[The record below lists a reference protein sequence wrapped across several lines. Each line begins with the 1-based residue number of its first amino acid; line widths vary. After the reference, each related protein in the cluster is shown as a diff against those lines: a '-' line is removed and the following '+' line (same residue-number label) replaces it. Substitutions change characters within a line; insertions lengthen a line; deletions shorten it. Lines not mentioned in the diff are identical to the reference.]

1 MQVKLTSAFV
11 AKAAA
16 VDPEGKPV
24 ERVIYWDTE
33 TKRFGL
39 MVTANGHRGYVVQYR
54 TGRRSHRMKIDGALS
69 LDKARQRA
77 RQLLGQVAN
86 DKNPLA
92 ERREK
97 AAAGEKTFKS
107 IAEEYLR
114 REGKQLRSI
123 DQRRAMLERLV
134 YPRLGAYPID
144 EVRRT
149 EIVRLLDKI
158 DDERGPVMADRAL
171 ATVRRIMNWHA
182 GRSDRFL
189 SPIVRGMARTKP
201 KERAR
206 ERTLTDDELRAVW
219 RAAERAHSPF
229 GYLVQFILV
238 SATRRSE
245 ASAMRRSE
253 LSGGD
258 WLIPAARYKTKSD
271 FLVPLSATAQALLD
285 KIPRIG
291 QSGFVFT
298 SDGRNSIT
306 GFSKWKHR
314 FDKSCGVNGWRLHDL
329 RRTARSLM
337 SRAGVPS
344 DHAERALGHVIS
356 GVRKT
361 YDRHEYYAE
370 KQRAFEALAAQIDR
384 IIHLQENV
392 VSLRA
397 PRMTRR
403 PA

>member
-16 VDPEGKPV
+16 VDAEGKPV

-54 TGRRSHRMKIDGALS
+54 MGRRSHRMKIDGALS

-97 AAAGEKTFKS
+97 AAAGENTFKS

-134 YPRLGAYPID
+134 YPTLGAYQID

-158 DDERGPVMADRAL
+158 DDERGPVMADRTL

-182 GRSDRFL
+182 GRSDQFL

-206 ERTLTDDELRAVW
+206 ERTLADDELRAVW
-219 RAAERAHSPF
+219 LAGEGAHRPF

-238 SATRRSE
+238 TATRRSE

-271 FLVPLSATAQALLD
+271 FLVPLSGTARAVLD

-291 QSGFVFT
+291 RGDFVFT
-298 SDGRNSIT
+298 TGGRKSIS

-314 FDKSCGVNGWRLHDL
+314 FDKACGVSGWTLHDL

-344 DHAERALGHVIS
+344 DHAERALGHVLS

-370 KQRAFEALAAQIDR
+370 KQRAFEALAGQIDR
-384 IIHLQENV
+384 IINPQENV
-392 VSLRA
+392 VPLRS
-397 PRMTRR
+397 PQVTSS
-403 PA
+403 PG

>member
-1 MQVKLTSAFV
+1 MQVRLTPAFV
-11 AKAAA
+11 AKASA
-16 VDPEGKPV
+16 VDAEGKPV
-24 ERVIYWDTE
+24 ERVIYWDTQ

-54 TGRRSHRMKIDGALS
+54 MGRRSHRMKIDGALS

-97 AAAGEKTFKS
+97 AAAGENTFKS

-134 YPRLGAYPID
+134 YPTLGADQID

-158 DDERGPVMADRAL
+158 DDERGPVMADRTL

-201 KERAR
+201 NERTR

-219 RAAERAHSPF
+219 RAGEGAHRPF
-229 GYLVQFILV
+229 GYLVQFILLT
-238 SATRRSE
+238 ATRRSE
-245 ASAMRRSE
+245 ASAMRRTE
-253 LSGGD
+253 LSGRD

-271 FLVPLSATAQALLD
+271 FLVPLSGTARALLD
-285 KIPRIG
+285 KIPSIG
-291 QSGFVFT
+291 GGDFVFT
-298 SDGRNSIT
+298 TGGRKSIS
-306 GFSKWKHR
+306 GFSKWKDR
-314 FDKSCGVNGWRLHDL
+314 FDKACGVSGWTLHDL

-344 DHAERALGHVIS
+344 DHAERALGHVLS

-370 KQRAFEALAAQIDR
+370 KQGAFEALAAQIDR
-384 IIHLQENV
+384 IIRPQENV

-397 PRMTRR
+397 PRMTSG